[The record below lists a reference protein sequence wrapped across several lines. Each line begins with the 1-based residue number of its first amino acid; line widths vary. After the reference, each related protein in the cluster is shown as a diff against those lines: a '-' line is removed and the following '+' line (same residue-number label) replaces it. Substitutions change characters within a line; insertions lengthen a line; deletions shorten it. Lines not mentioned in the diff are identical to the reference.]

1 MIKDNWIWSMENR
14 AFWMQRSAEYSWLNN
29 ALIAKSLIIILD
41 GFARTVGVI
50 QQSGLRHVAR
60 EYYMRLAF
68 SAVLVPLKYWRM
80 LRFLKV

>member
-1 MIKDNWIWSMENR
+1 
-14 AFWMQRSAEYSWLNN
+14 MQRSAEYSWLNN

-68 SAVLVPLKYWRM
+68 FAVLVPLKYWRM